1 MNTKTTKNWFWAPP
15 KDWCRLNKIAKL
27 YMSRR
32 SLVRSD
38 HVAPH
43 SKSVQSFR
51 GDSMHVC
58 ECCALALI
66 IFALS
71 FCSLCVSTSE
81 RFISWLHSNLRCES
95 APLHRF
101 IHLPLLHLF
110 ACCCC
115 YKWLTRSY
123 LSLCLSRCCTVIFC
137 CAPLLFFCVR
147 SRTFRHAIS
156 GQSNCRI
163 YLLQLH
169 MYNNWNEHTRRRF
182 ND

>member
-1 MNTKTTKNWFWAPP
+1 
-15 KDWCRLNKIAKL
+15 
-27 YMSRR
+27 MSRR

-38 HVAPH
+38 HLAPH
-43 SKSVQSFR
+43 SKSIQSFR
-51 GDSMHVC
+51 GGCMHVC
-58 ECCALALI
+58 ECCALTLI

-71 FCSLCVSTSE
+71 FCSLCVSKVNGSFLGYIQISDVSQPRSTDSFTCRCYIYSRAAAATSDLLV
-81 RFISWLHSNLRCES
+81 RISLS
-95 APLHRF
+95 AFPVVVPSFFVVH
-101 IHLPLLHLF
+101 
-110 ACCCC
+110 
-115 YKWLTRSY
+115 
-123 LSLCLSRCCTVIFC
+123 RCC
-137 CAPLLFFCVR
+137 FFCVR

>member
-43 SKSVQSFR
+43 SKSIQSFR
-51 GDSMHVC
+51 GGCMHVC

-137 CAPLLFFCVR
+137 CAPLLFFLCALSHISTCYFR
-147 SRTFRHAIS
+147 SIKLSNLFVATTYVQQLERTYTTTI
-156 GQSNCRI
+156 
-163 YLLQLH
+163 
-169 MYNNWNEHTRRRF
+169 
-182 ND
+182 